1 MHLYRFSFF
10 CFLLLAV
17 SSCKKEEQI
26 VFDDNTIPDYNNV
39 PTLLVENYV
48 NKLYIDLI
56 GREPTDTEMAA
67 DVATL
72 EAGALSAAARALVVN
87 KLMYSI
93 EEANGTP
100 YTEAYFR
107 KLYNDQKSRF
117 LDAASEQVLESEYGL
132 WRAVAYQDSL
142 NGNLFGYEIIM
153 MEANKVLDVLES
165 RLELQNGTIQIDEMC
180 RRMMYNSV
188 YDDINMGSF
197 NFINASFDDSF
208 SRFPTQAEFDLVYN
222 AIESNSAGVLFGTS
236 VNNKVEY
243 LQTLVANAAYDEGM
257 IRWAYQTL
265 LSREATSSEVFNRM
279 SLFGP
284 NHAIQAVQ
292 LFILS
297 TDEYA
302 GF

>member
-1 MHLYRFSFF
+1 MHLYRLYFS

-56 GREPTDTEMAA
+56 GREPTDVEMAA

-87 KLMYSI
+87 KLMYSN

-153 MEANKVLDVLES
+153 LEANKVLDVLES

-222 AIESNSAGVLFGTS
+222 AIESNAAGVLFGTS

-284 NHAIQAVQ
+284 NHDIQAVQ